1 MLKDKLAPLT
11 QNQSQAHMQKF
22 MAHLLETGESFAIW
36 GAGATGRRFMGYL
49 QKNWGEA
56 LKPKY
61 IVDNNLRC
69 GMRGV
74 ISPDTFFGLK
84 DQPKNLLICVYV
96 ADQVA
101 RQVREA
107 GYTGNVMIFST
118 LQLFDP
124 MERWQFYEEHMSAL
138 EEVYDMVADDKSRE
152 TIAGFLNS
160 IRSGD
165 ISYLEKINEDS
176 SVKTL
181 APDILQYTDQE
192 VFADI
197 GAFTGDTIS
206 KFLELTGGNYKR
218 IIGFELDKQNYEV
231 LRRTTEGM
239 ESVHIKNVAVGAAPG
254 KARFL
259 SGRSESSA
267 LSEQGDSE
275 AEMIAL
281 DDVEEM
287 QGVTFI
293 KISVSGL
300 ELTVLKGA
308 EKLLRRDTPKVA
320 AYVSGKLLWEIPEYL
335 KGIVPEYRLYIR
347 HYGQGTQGMVC
358 YALKKEAR

>member
-1 MLKDKLAPLT
+1 MLRTKLVPLT
-11 QNQSQAHMQKF
+11 QNKAQAHMQKL
-22 MAHLLETGESFAIW
+22 MTHLQQTGETFAIW
-36 GAGATGRRFMGYL
+36 GAGATGQRAMEYL
-49 QKNWGEA
+49 QRNWGET
-56 LKPKY
+56 LRPQY
-61 IVDNNLRC
+61 IVDNNSTLWNA
-69 GMRGV
+69 GGV
-74 ISPDTFFGLK
+74 ISPDTFFRLK

-101 RQVREA
+101 RQVKEA

-118 LQLFDP
+118 LQLFDTS
-124 MERWQFYEEHMSAL
+124 ERWQFYEEHMSEL
-138 EEVYDMVADDKSRE
+138 EDVYDMVADDKSRV
-152 TIAGFLNS
+152 TVAGFLNS

-165 ISYLEKINEDS
+165 VSYLEKINEDS

-181 APDILQYTDQE
+181 DPVILQYTDQE
-192 VFADI
+192 IFADI

-206 KFLELTGGNYKR
+206 KFLEITNGNYKR
-218 IIGFELDKQNYEV
+218 IIGFELDRQNYEV
-231 LRRTTEGM
+231 LRQTTDGM
-239 ESVHIKNVAVGAAPG
+239 ENIYIKNVAVGAAPG
-254 KARFL
+254 KVRFL

-300 ELTVLKGA
+300 ELTVLEGA
-308 EKLLRRDTPKVA
+308 KKLLRRNAPKVA
-320 AYVSGKLLWEIPEYL
+320 AYVSGKQLWEIPKYL
-335 KGIVPEYRLYIR
+335 KEMVPEYRLYIR

-358 YALKKEAR
+358 YAIRNQ